1 MKVITLGSG
10 CVPPESIAVSSI
22 PLPMLT
28 LDNEGFIL
36 SANME
41 AQSALGISERA
52 LAGRHASNLFAP
64 ESEIR
69 IMLAHMKGNY
79 GSLSSHG
86 LCERSSNAPCSL
98 HIGPIPNG
106 YALLMV
112 PEAGRQE
119 LEQHVKRQEMA
130 EAVARI
136 ALEMAHEVKNPL
148 AALRGAAQ
156 WLSERLSQGDQ
167 REAAMMMLTQVD
179 LIRER
184 IDSFLQLGPRAPVG
198 MEAINIHSLIDDVCG
213 TQGGVTV
220 RRVFDPSLPLI
231 QAHAGRL
238 RQAIE
243 NLWSNALEA
252 KATHIEWL
260 TRVNTTIKLPAH
272 KGPVLEV
279 RITNDGE
286 PVPQRIR
293 DHLFEPFVTAKAR
306 GNGLGLALIQR
317 VVQEHHGQ
325 VKLQSE
331 AGRTSFILHLPL
343 GESG

>member
-1 MKVITLGSG
+1 M
-10 CVPPESIAVSSI
+10 PPESIAASSI
-22 PLPMLT
+22 PLPMLM

-52 LAGRHASNLFAP
+52 LTGRHASNLFAP
-64 ESEIR
+64 ESEIQV
-69 IMLAHMKGNY
+69 MLNHMKDNY

-98 HIGPIPNG
+98 HIGPAGDG

-112 PEAGRQE
+112 PEAGRHD

-130 EAVARI
+130 EAIARI

-156 WLSERLSQGDQ
+156 WLSEQWPQGDQ
-167 REAAMMMLTQVD
+167 REAVMMMLGQVD

-184 IDSFLQLGPRAPVG
+184 IDSFLQLGPRAPIG
-198 MEAINIHSLIDDVCG
+198 MAYINIHSLIDDVCHPVD
-213 TQGGVTV
+213 GVVV

-243 NLWSNALEA
+243 NLWMNALEA
-252 KATHIEWL
+252 GAAHIEWL
-260 TRVNTTIKLPAH
+260 TRVNTAIKLPEH
-272 KGPVLEV
+272 KGTVLEV
-279 RITNDGE
+279 RINNDGE
-286 PVPQRIR
+286 PIPQHIQ
-293 DHLFEPFVTAKAR
+293 DHLFEPFVTAKTR

-317 VVQEHHGQ
+317 VMQEHNGQ
-325 VKLQSE
+325 VRLQSE
-331 AGRTSFILHLPL
+331 AGRTSFILHLPIGKTL
-343 GESG
+343 

>member
-1 MKVITLGSG
+1 
-10 CVPPESIAVSSI
+10 VPPEPIAASSI
-22 PLPMLT
+22 PLPMLM
-28 LDNEGFIL
+28 LDGEGFIL

-52 LAGRHASNLFAP
+52 LAGRHACNLFAP

-69 IMLAHMKGNY
+69 TMLGRMKENL

-86 LCERSSNAPCSL
+86 LCERANNAPCSL
-98 HIGPIPNG
+98 HIGPADGG

-119 LEQHVKRQEMA
+119 LDQYAKRQEMA

-148 AALRGAAQ
+148 AGLRGAAQ
-156 WLSERLSQGDQ
+156 WLSEQLSQEDQ
-167 REAAMMMLTQVD
+167 KEAATMMLGQVD
-179 LIRER
+179 IIRER
-184 IDSFLQLGPRAPVG
+184 IDSFLQLGPRAAIG
-198 MEAINIHSLIDDVCG
+198 MEPINIHSLIDDVCHPED
-213 TQGGVTV
+213 GVALH
-220 RRVFDPSLPLI
+220 RVFDPSLPLI

-243 NLWSNALEA
+243 NLWMNALEA
-252 KATHIEWL
+252 GATHIECL
-260 TRVNTTIKLPAH
+260 TRVNTTIKLPGH
-272 KGPVLEV
+272 KGAVLEV

-286 PVPQRIR
+286 PIPQHIQ
-293 DHLFEPFVTAKAR
+293 DHLFEPFVTAKSR
-306 GNGLGLALIQR
+306 GSGLGLALIQR
-317 VVQEHHGQ
+317 VMQEHNGQ

-331 AGRTSFILHLPL
+331 TGRTTFILHLPI
-343 GESG
+343 GATG

>member
-1 MKVITLGSG
+1 
-10 CVPPESIAVSSI
+10 VPPESIAASTI
-22 PLPMLT
+22 PLPMLM
-28 LDNEGFIL
+28 LDHDGFIK

-41 AQSALGISERA
+41 AQSALNISERA
-52 LAGRHASNLFAP
+52 LIGRHASNLFAP
-64 ESEIR
+64 ESEIQL
-69 IMLAHMKGNY
+69 MLDHVKKHY

-86 LCERSSNAPCSL
+86 LCERASNAPCSL
-98 HIGPIPNG
+98 HIGPADKG

-119 LEQHVKRQEMA
+119 LERHAKCHEMA

-156 WLSERLSQGDQ
+156 WLSEQLSQGD
-167 REAAMMMLTQVD
+167 RKDAAIMMLGQVD

-184 IDSFLQLGPRAPVG
+184 IDSFLQLGPRAPIG
-198 MEAINIHSLIDDVCG
+198 MEAINIHSLIDDVCHPVD
-213 TQGGVTV
+213 GVTL

-238 RQAIE
+238 RQALE
-243 NLWSNALEA
+243 NLWINALEA

-260 TRVNTTIKLPAH
+260 TRVNTAIKLPTY
-272 KGPVLEV
+272 KGPVLEI
-279 RITNDGE
+279 RITNDGD
-286 PVPQRIR
+286 PVPRHIQ
-293 DHLFEPFVTAKAR
+293 DHLFEPFVTAKTR
-306 GNGLGLALIQR
+306 GSGLGLALIQR
-317 VVQEHHGQ
+317 VTQEHNGQ

-331 AGRTSFILHLPL
+331 AGRTSFILHLPI
-343 GESG
+343 GEVR

>member
-1 MKVITLGSG
+1 ML
-10 CVPPESIAVSSI
+10 PESIATSSI
-22 PLPMLT
+22 PLPMLM
-28 LDNEGFIL
+28 LDHEGFIL
-36 SANME
+36 GANME

-52 LAGRHASNLFAP
+52 LAGRHASHLFAP
-64 ESEIR
+64 ESEIQV
-69 IMLAHMKGNY
+69 MLDHMKDNY

-98 HIGPIPNG
+98 HIGPAGDG

-112 PEAGRQE
+112 PEAGRHE

-156 WLSERLSQGDQ
+156 WLSEQWSQGDQ
-167 REAAMMMLTQVD
+167 REAAMMMLGQVD

-184 IDSFLQLGPRAPVG
+184 IDSFLQLGPRAPIG
-198 MEAINIHSLIDDVCG
+198 MEAINIHSLIDDVCHLEDS
-213 TQGGVTV
+213 VAI

-243 NLWSNALEA
+243 NLWMNALEA
-252 KATHIEWL
+252 GATHIEWL
-260 TRVNTTIKLPAH
+260 TRVNTTIKLPEH
-272 KGPVLEV
+272 KGAVLEV

-286 PVPQRIR
+286 PIPRHIQ
-293 DHLFEPFVTAKAR
+293 DHLFEPFVTAKTR

-317 VVQEHHGQ
+317 VMQEHNGQ
-325 VKLQSE
+325 VRLQSE
-331 AGRTSFILHLPL
+331 AGRTSFILHLPI
-343 GESG
+343 GKTP